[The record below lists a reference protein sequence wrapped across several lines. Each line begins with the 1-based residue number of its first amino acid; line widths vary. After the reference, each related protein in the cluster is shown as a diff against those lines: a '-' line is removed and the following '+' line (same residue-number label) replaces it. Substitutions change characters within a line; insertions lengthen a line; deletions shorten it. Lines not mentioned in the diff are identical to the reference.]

1 MSRVVTI
8 LLQVYDQPL
17 PGVSARSFANGRH
30 VSSEEEATR
39 AVAGESAELAHAYLE
54 LHVLSADGGERWL
67 TFPQP
72 VLELGSIFPDGA
84 GWRATVAPDSVLFH
98 SPDHQANWHGQS
110 VSQAELQAGESL
122 ELGTTRIW
130 VVDARR
136 PELASLESHAGLEF
150 TRLWSLRPQAYRV
163 GRRSVA
169 RHNHIEIAHPTVSRA
184 QATLLP
190 ADQGRFALL
199 SESETSPTLVNGRR
213 LQAQEMAVLHHGDL
227 VQFGDVSLRF
237 RQAGRQALAT
247 KSLSVFCL
255 GRFHVQ
261 WGQLELPETAW
272 KVEKARWLL
281 ARLAWSWGQPVSTD
295 VLMEMLWPDF
305 PALRGRKNLSQCL
318 VALKHLL
325 QLNDDDDGLL
335 LRTPSSLQLNANCLA
350 DHDAYLVKRLAAGSE
365 PAGWEKAL
373 SLYQGPY
380 LPSSFEE
387 WVLLIRQ
394 ELHQLVLAAA
404 ARLARHYRDQDQW
417 AACLQAAQRG
427 LQWDPCHQDLA
438 LHSMESCLQLG
449 RFDAAVRTFEQV
461 KKHLQQELE
470 VEPSTD
476 LLRAYHRAKL
486 EMP

>member
-1 MSRVVTI
+1 M
-8 LLQVYDQPL
+8 
-17 PGVSARSFANGRH
+17 
-30 VSSEEEATR
+30 SSEEEATR
-39 AVAGESAELAHAYLE
+39 AVAGESPELAHAYLE
-54 LHVLSADGGERWL
+54 LHVLLADGGERWL
-67 TFPQP
+67 TFPQGA
-72 VLELGSIFPDGA
+72 LSLGAIFPDGA
-84 GWRATVAPDSVLFH
+84 GWRATVGDDSVRFEGEGRL
-98 SPDHQANWHGQS
+98 ARWHDQL
-110 VSQAELQAGESL
+110 VARAEVQPGECL
-122 ELGTTRIW
+122 ELGETRIW

-136 PELASLESHAGLEF
+136 PELASLESHTGLEF

-163 GRRSVA
+163 GRRSAA
-169 RHNHIEIAHPTVSRA
+169 RHNHIEIGHPTVSRA

-199 SESETSPTLVNGRR
+199 SESETSPTLLNGRR
-213 LQAQEMAVLHHGDL
+213 LQPQEMAVLHHGDL

-237 RQAGRQALAT
+237 RQAGQQALAART
-247 KSLSVFCL
+247 LSVYCL
-255 GRFHVQ
+255 GRLHVQ

-295 VLMEMLWPDF
+295 LLMEMLWPDF

-318 VALKHLL
+318 VAIKQLL
-325 QLNDDDDGLL
+325 QLGEDEDGLL
-335 LRTPSSLQLNANCLA
+335 LRTPASLQLNPRCLA
-350 DHDAYLVKRLAAGSE
+350 DHDAYLVKGLASGNE

-380 LPSSFEE
+380 LPTNFEE
-387 WVLLIRQ
+387 WALLIRQ
-394 ELHQLVLAAA
+394 ELHELVVSAA
-404 ARLARHYRDQDQW
+404 ARLAAHHRQRENW
-417 AACLQAAQRG
+417 NACWQAAQRG
-427 LQWDPCHQDLA
+427 LQWDPCDQHLA
-438 LHSMESCLQLG
+438 LQSMESCLRLG

-461 KKHLQQELE
+461 KKQLHQELE